1 MTLTL
6 KIDYKTR
13 VELGRQ
19 VRKESIAIIH
29 GRDDG
34 DLDQGGNE
42 RIGEK

>member
-6 KIDYKTR
+6 KIGYRTR

-19 VRKESIAIIH
+19 VKESIAVIH